1 MAAELAKQD
10 REKGKKGKK
19 KKDESIS
26 QAVMHGKNPSTRNA
40 YIQRPAPSECIINS
54 NGTISKTET
63 KPAALRGFPSH
74 LPLHPPKKAAAIT
87 AKWKKNP
94 PIFLKF
100 WHFLLSFCFH
110 CPHQNKENSFFF
122 FIFLFF
128 ISQHSKLFR
137 SNCYHFLLS
146 KISFRKIC
154 IYYSCFNTF

>member
-100 WHFLLSFCFH
+100 
-110 CPHQNKENSFFF
+110 
-122 FIFLFF
+122 
-128 ISQHSKLFR
+128 
-137 SNCYHFLLS
+137 
-146 KISFRKIC
+146 
-154 IYYSCFNTF
+154 